1 MAGRSKKVWKPIF
14 LDLLSKNGN
23 ATLSAQEAGIN
34 RSGAYEAR
42 ATDKEF
48 GKAWEDA
55 MEQAADVLER
65 EAWRRASEGVKQPVF
80 YQGEVCGH
88 VRKYSDVLLI
98 FLLKGARPDKY
109 REQLATPSAGKTEEA
124 DANLEQFLQS

>member
-1 MAGRSKKVWKPIF
+1 MAGLSKKGWQPVF
-14 LDLLSKNGN
+14 LDLLGKNGN
-23 ATLSAQEAGIN
+23 VTLSAHEAGIV
-34 RSGAYEAR
+34 RQTAYDAR
-42 ATDKEF
+42 DRDKAF
-48 GKAWEDA
+48 SKAWEDA

-109 REQLATPSAGKTEEA
+109 REQLAVPAAGKTEEA
-124 DANLEQFLQS
+124 DAALDQFLNS